1 MLCQLTVHSLCIH
14 LFPCCSAVAVALGV
28 LCIGLFGRNMGWEIF
43 LTSKLLDRGIELE
56 SYTELLATDL

>member
-1 MLCQLTVHSLCIH
+1 
-14 LFPCCSAVAVALGV
+14 
-28 LCIGLFGRNMGWEIF
+28 MGWEIF